1 MTSRWARVAQGAA
14 VAAFATFVAA
24 LSHTVGGGTPPGP
37 LAVVLSMA
45 FSTLL
50 CLTVAG
56 GRLTLTRTVI
66 AVAATQFALH
76 ALYSVRTA
84 TPTTQPTL
92 APGSMGHHHDTVDW
106 SSTASS
112 PTAFEAPMLIS
123 HLVAVA
129 VTVVAIRHGERAL
142 RATLGAIRVAVASVL
157 PKVPELDGQWL
168 PRLQPAVTR
177 APRASTRLIVLSAMR
192 HRGPPLGFAAA

>member
-14 VAAFATFVAA
+14 IASFATFVAV
-24 LSHTVGGGTPPGP
+24 LSHTVGGGTPPGL

-56 GRLTLTRTVI
+56 GRLTLARTVI

-76 ALYSVRTA
+76 TLYSVQGAVPTA
-84 TPTTQPTL
+84 
-92 APGSMGHHHDTVDW
+92 APGSSAHHHGAVDVSTTV
-106 SSTASS
+106 SS
-112 PTAFEAPMLIS
+112 PASFDAPMLIS

-142 RATLGAIRVAVASVL
+142 RATLRAIRVAVASVL
-157 PKVPELDGQWL
+157 PRIPQIAGTWL
-168 PRLQPAVTR
+168 RRPRPAVTH

-192 HRGPPLGFAAA
+192 HRGPPLEFAAA

>member
-14 VAAFATFVAA
+14 IASFATFVAA
-24 LSHTVGGGTPPGP
+24 LSHTVGGGTPPGL

-56 GRLTLTRTVI
+56 GRLTLARTVI

-76 ALYSVRTA
+76 TLYSVQGASVTA
-84 TPTTQPTL
+84 P
-92 APGSMGHHHDTVDW
+92 APAGALRHHHEALDW
-106 SSTASS
+106 SSTATTPAS
-112 PTAFEAPMLIS
+112 FDAPMLIS

-142 RATLGAIRVAVASVL
+142 RATLRAIRVAVASVFTGL
-157 PKVPELDGQWL
+157 PPVVGTWL
-168 PRLQPAVTR
+168 RRPRPAVTR

-192 HRGPPLGFAAA
+192 HRGPPLEFAAA

>member
-1 MTSRWARVAQGAA
+1 VTSRWARVAQGATIA
-14 VAAFATFVAA
+14 SFATFVAA
-24 LSHTVGGGTPPGP
+24 LSHTVGGGTPPGL

-50 CLTVAG
+50 CLTVA
-56 GRLTLTRTVI
+56 RTVM

-76 ALYSVRTA
+76 ALYSVQGVVPTA
-84 TPTTQPTL
+84 
-92 APGSMGHHHDTVDW
+92 APGSTVHHHGAVDV
-106 SSTASS
+106 SSTAIS
-112 PTAFEAPMLIS
+112 PASYDAPMLIS

-142 RATLGAIRVAVASVL
+142 RATLRAIRVAVASVL
-157 PKVPELDGQWL
+157 PRIPQIAGPWL
-168 PRLQPAVTR
+168 RRPRPAVTR

-192 HRGPPLGFAAA
+192 HRGPPSEFAAA

>member
-24 LSHTVGGGTPPGP
+24 LSHTVGGGAPPGL

-66 AVAATQFALH
+66 AVAATQFLLH
-76 ALYSVRTA
+76 TLYSVQGAAPIA
-84 TPTTQPTL
+84 TS
-92 APGSMGHHHDTVDW
+92 GSVSHQHAAVDW
-106 SSTASS
+106 SSTAGS
-112 PTAFEAPMLIS
+112 PLSYEAPMLVS
-123 HLVAVA
+123 HLVAIA
-129 VTVVAIRHGERAL
+129 VTVVAIRHGKRAMQAAL
-142 RATLGAIRVAVASVL
+142 RAIRVAVASVL
-157 PKVPELDGQWL
+157 PSVPVLDGAWL
-168 PRLQPAVTR
+168 PR
-177 APRASTRLIVLSAMR
+177 PRPVAMRSPRPSIRLVVLSAMR
-192 HRGPPLGFAAA
+192 HRGPPVGFAAA

>member
-1 MTSRWARVAQGAA
+1 MISRWARVAQGAA
-14 VAAFATFVAA
+14 IASFATFVAA
-24 LSHTVGGGTPPGP
+24 LSHTVGGGTPPGL

-56 GRLTLTRTVI
+56 GRLTLVRTVI

-76 ALYSVRTA
+76 ALYSVQGAAPRA
-84 TPTTQPTL
+84 
-92 APGSMGHHHDTVDW
+92 APGSMSHHHEALDW
-106 SSTASS
+106 SSSTSTPASFD
-112 PTAFEAPMLIS
+112 PPMLIS

-142 RATLGAIRVAVASVL
+142 RATLRAIRLLVASVL
-157 PKVPELDGQWL
+157 PRIPQIDGPWL
-168 PRLQPAVTR
+168 RRPRPAVTH
-177 APRASTRLIVLSAMR
+177 APRSSTRLIVLSSMR
-192 HRGPPLGFAAA
+192 HRGPPVEFAAA

>member
-14 VAAFATFVAA
+14 IASFATFVAA

-56 GRLTLTRTVI
+56 GRLTLTRTVV
-66 AVAATQFALH
+66 AVTVTQFALH
-76 ALYSVRTA
+76 ALYSVQA
-84 TPTTQPTL
+84 AVPP
-92 APGSMGHHHDTVDW
+92 APVGALRHHHGGVDL

-112 PTAFEAPMLIS
+112 PVSYDAPMLIS
-123 HLVAVA
+123 HLVAVL
-129 VTVVAIRHGERAL
+129 VTVVAIRHGDRAL
-142 RATLGAIRVAVASVL
+142 RAALRALRVAVASVL
-157 PKVPELDGQWL
+157 PRIPQVAGRVLRRP
-168 PRLQPAVTR
+168 QPPVTR
-177 APRASTRLIVLSAMR
+177 TLRANVRLIVLSSMR
-192 HRGPPLGFAAA
+192 HRGPPVGSAAV

>member
-1 MTSRWARVAQGAA
+1 VTSRWLRVAQGAA
-14 VAAFATFVAA
+14 IASFATFVAA
-24 LSHTVGGGTPPGP
+24 LSHTVGGGTPPGL

-56 GRLTLTRTVI
+56 GRLTLVRTVI

-76 ALYSVRTA
+76 ALYSVQGAAPRA
-84 TPTTQPTL
+84 TS
-92 APGSMGHHHDTVDW
+92 GSMSHHHEALDLS
-106 SSTASS
+106 SSTSSQAS
-112 PTAFEAPMLIS
+112 FETPMLIS

-142 RATLGAIRVAVASVL
+142 RATLRAIRVAVASVL
-157 PKVPELDGQWL
+157 PRIPQIAGPWL
-168 PRLQPAVTR
+168 RRPRPAVTHAAR
-177 APRASTRLIVLSAMR
+177 ATTRLIVLSAMR
-192 HRGPPLGFAAA
+192 HRGPPAKFSAA